1 MRSPRRNGPL
11 LRSPIYIIHN
21 DTRCVPQENEWPA
34 KARPKKRLTYCVTRE
49 RTACYARSPRENGL
63 QYAKHENGLLYAKLE
78 RRNGLLYAKL
88 VNGLLHARLV
98 EGAADGLQPS
108 PTTNSVTQGEQPATS
123 EAEDERP
130 MAYWPKIR
138 EAQETACYMRSP
150 RGNGPLLRSPIYCPT
165 TLQPLWP
172 KYQGRDN
179 CRSTWPTH
187 ADGKRWEKETGTVK
201 ARAAHR

>member
-1 MRSPRRNGPL
+1 
-11 LRSPIYIIHN
+11 
-21 DTRCVPQENEWPA
+21 V
-34 KARPKKRLTYCVTRE
+34 
-49 RTACYARSPRENGL
+49 RSPRENNGL

-130 MAYWPKIR
+130 MAYWPKYAKLKKRPAIC
-138 EAQETACYMRSP
+138 EAQEETAR
-150 RGNGPLLRSPIYCPT
+150 YCGALYIAQPHFSHYGRNITEGTTAGQPGRHMPT
-165 TLQPLWP
+165 E
-172 KYQGRDN
+172 K
-179 CRSTWPTH
+179 
-187 ADGKRWEKETGTVK
+187 DGKRRQKLLKPV
-201 ARAAHR
+201 AAHR